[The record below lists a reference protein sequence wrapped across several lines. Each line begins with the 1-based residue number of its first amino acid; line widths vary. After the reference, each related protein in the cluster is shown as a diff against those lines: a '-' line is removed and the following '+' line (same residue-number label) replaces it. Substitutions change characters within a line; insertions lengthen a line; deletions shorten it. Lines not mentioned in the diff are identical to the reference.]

1 MYTALP
7 GLTLHIYKC
16 RHTQNNSCW
25 LLLNT
30 VVYIHLQPSNML
42 NLHLHLEEGLQCFGN
57 GGLFQLLKSLDAALD
72 EGTHFIAVVQ
82 LLFPGG
88 IQKQQAVHKKF

>member
-1 MYTALP
+1 
-7 GLTLHIYKC
+7 
-16 RHTQNNSCW
+16 
-25 LLLNT
+25 
-30 VVYIHLQPSNML
+30 ML